1 MKGQDEVLLNYC
13 SRWQYNQLIPNAK
26 NARCPL
32 IMWVNAL
39 IQSQSIF
46 PLNYQTCREAGDHM
60 TNTQSCENRSII
72 FLHPKAAAGT
82 IWGFSPYFYV
92 ILKI

>member
-1 MKGQDEVLLNYC
+1 M
-13 SRWQYNQLIPNAK
+13 SSYNVGK
-26 NARCPL
+26 CTHTE
-32 IMWVNAL
+32 
-39 IQSQSIF
+39 SINF
-46 PLNYQTCREAGDHM
+46 SSELPACREAGDHM